1 MGTCTPNTLHAHPIH
16 YMHTQYTTCTPNT
29 LHITYSMCV
38 CVCVCVCVCGWV
50 GGWVGGEGLR
60 HAPSSLR
67 KVDWITLTFS
77 TPSRKTAPPRCRDQS
92 PPDGAPHSPMKV
104 AAASRK
110 PTPWIRTFLTGLV
123 LVPLTLTNVSS
134 TGTVKGPAGGAAS
147 SMTAS
152 VSALAKD
159 STAVPFGLKYSFEVD
174 LL

>member
-16 YMHTQYTTCTPNT
+16 YMHTQYTTYY
-29 LHITYSMCV
+29 IFY
-38 CVCVCVCVCGWV
+38 VCVCGWV
-50 GGWVGGEGLR
+50 GGGGEGLR